1 MGSGED
7 GELRLHEVPAR
18 RPSIVTTSEE
28 ARREGERVVSEGK
41 KNVSTVSKYLEP
53 NGGNGI
59 GQRML
64 DAVVPLV
71 FNANRMVGRILGWD
85 VFDRLERGLAT
96 SPGKAVYKIEHGDA
110 DAGIKGFGE
119 ILGDIPAELRDRFET
134 IAAYFNL
141 RDIAGDR
148 RLLMEQRER
157 YKALAND
164 EKRNA
169 EIILRDLRKNR
180 AIYSGEEIRQ
190 YEDAAAG
197 SRKLADEY
205 LKQAA
210 EIQKTLDHKQ
220 TAKTADWYDA
230 EIKKALAEH
239 PEWGGK
245 IQDLI
250 KWGQYQLQE
259 FVDMG
264 VVSAETAARARSA
277 HPNYIPLMRNEES
290 NLFESLDQ
298 TAKRYQ
304 QGVLDMA
311 DPLKRYKGD
320 SEATLSSPVEQLI
333 NMQYRIESMKARQE
347 VLKMVADGIE
357 DGRYEDLFRK
367 IKNDDEL
374 QRGEVAMSI
383 YRDGEKITYAVNE
396 AVRAL
401 IDAHNPQQPTKL
413 DKILRIPGVILRE
426 GVTRSPSFAISNAIR
441 DTFTTAIINPEVR
454 PVIDTVRG
462 LMSVLTNDT
471 KFDDFLKHGGD
482 QQMRWSTRD
491 QRRQNTADLYKK
503 TQTISNPKSVAR
515 YAWNF
520 LGSLAEKSELA
531 TRVGTYSRLVESGVS
546 PDEAAFRTI
555 NTMWFGRGGT
565 ASRSQYGRN
574 IPFFNAALQGT
585 YSLGRAFSKDGH
597 FQWNPKAA
605 MNGLLY
611 LTIPSMLL
619 TMWNL
624 GDDDRREK
632 YLEIPEQQKNTN
644 WNVVLGDAILK
655 IPKPHAPGIAF
666 SSLAER
672 FMDYLYAN
680 DQRAF
685 DGLVGSLIDSIG
697 PDMTPSF
704 MRLPFELMLNK
715 SLFYQ
720 RDIVPASELQYEP
733 LDQYGPYTSD
743 TARWMARAIY
753 AGSSPIL
760 NLLGEGGWQ
769 MSPRKIEY
777 AINQLTGNLGRDLLT
792 KADAGVRA
800 VEGTERP
807 SREWYQD
814 YAITRRFAS
823 SADGMRRTE
832 NDFREGLDAALAAVS
847 SASLRAETRG
857 RAELSER
864 ERRALGAKN
873 AIQKLQTKELRAIT
887 TLRKEIRDIAGD
899 RRMDG
904 ERKRRLIDMREAKI
918 RRISQTGLAK
928 LDRILNR

>member
-1 MGSGED
+1 
-7 GELRLHEVPAR
+7 
-18 RPSIVTTSEE
+18 
-28 ARREGERVVSEGK
+28 
-41 KNVSTVSKYLEP
+41 
-53 NGGNGI
+53 
-59 GQRML
+59 
-64 DAVVPLV
+64 
-71 FNANRMVGRILGWD
+71 
-85 VFDRLERGLAT
+85 
-96 SPGKAVYKIEHGDA
+96 
-110 DAGIKGFGE
+110 
-119 ILGDIPAELRDRFET
+119 
-134 IAAYFNL
+134 
-141 RDIAGDR
+141 
-148 RLLMEQRER
+148 
-157 YKALAND
+157 
-164 EKRNA
+164 
-169 EIILRDLRKNR
+169 
-180 AIYSGEEIRQ
+180 
-190 YEDAAAG
+190 
-197 SRKLADEY
+197 
-205 LKQAA
+205 
-210 EIQKTLDHKQ
+210 
-220 TAKTADWYDA
+220 
-230 EIKKALAEH
+230 
-239 PEWGGK
+239 
-245 IQDLI
+245 
-250 KWGQYQLQE
+250 
-259 FVDMG
+259 
-264 VVSAETAARARSA
+264 
-277 HPNYIPLMRNEES
+277 
-290 NLFESLDQ
+290 
-298 TAKRYQ
+298 
-304 QGVLDMA
+304 
-311 DPLKRYKGD
+311 
-320 SEATLSSPVEQLI
+320 
-333 NMQYRIESMKARQE
+333 
-347 VLKMVADGIE
+347 
-357 DGRYEDLFRK
+357 
-367 IKNDDEL
+367 
-374 QRGEVAMSI
+374 
-383 YRDGEKITYAVNE
+383 
-396 AVRAL
+396 
-401 IDAHNPQQPTKL
+401 
-413 DKILRIPGVILRE
+413 
-426 GVTRSPSFAISNAIR
+426 
-441 DTFTTAIINPEVR
+441 
-454 PVIDTVRG
+454 
-462 LMSVLTNDT
+462 
-471 KFDDFLKHGGD
+471 
-482 QQMRWSTRD
+482 
-491 QRRQNTADLYKK
+491 
-503 TQTISNPKSVAR
+503 
-515 YAWNF
+515 
-520 LGSLAEKSELA
+520 
-531 TRVGTYSRLVESGVS
+531 
-546 PDEAAFRTI
+546 
-555 NTMWFGRGGT
+555 
-565 ASRSQYGRN
+565 
-574 IPFFNAALQGT
+574 
-585 YSLGRAFSKDGH
+585 
-597 FQWNPKAA
+597 
-605 MNGLLY
+605 
-611 LTIPSMLL
+611 MLL

-680 DQRAF
+680 DRRAF

-760 NLLGEGGWQ
+760 NLLGEDGWQ
-769 MSPRKIEY
+769 VSPRKIEY

>member
-1 MGSGED
+1 
-7 GELRLHEVPAR
+7 
-18 RPSIVTTSEE
+18 
-28 ARREGERVVSEGK
+28 
-41 KNVSTVSKYLEP
+41 
-53 NGGNGI
+53 
-59 GQRML
+59 
-64 DAVVPLV
+64 
-71 FNANRMVGRILGWD
+71 
-85 VFDRLERGLAT
+85 
-96 SPGKAVYKIEHGDA
+96 
-110 DAGIKGFGE
+110 
-119 ILGDIPAELRDRFET
+119 
-134 IAAYFNL
+134 
-141 RDIAGDR
+141 
-148 RLLMEQRER
+148 
-157 YKALAND
+157 
-164 EKRNA
+164 
-169 EIILRDLRKNR
+169 
-180 AIYSGEEIRQ
+180 
-190 YEDAAAG
+190 
-197 SRKLADEY
+197 
-205 LKQAA
+205 
-210 EIQKTLDHKQ
+210 
-220 TAKTADWYDA
+220 
-230 EIKKALAEH
+230 
-239 PEWGGK
+239 
-245 IQDLI
+245 
-250 KWGQYQLQE
+250 
-259 FVDMG
+259 
-264 VVSAETAARARSA
+264 
-277 HPNYIPLMRNEES
+277 
-290 NLFESLDQ
+290 
-298 TAKRYQ
+298 
-304 QGVLDMA
+304 
-311 DPLKRYKGD
+311 
-320 SEATLSSPVEQLI
+320 
-333 NMQYRIESMKARQE
+333 
-347 VLKMVADGIE
+347 
-357 DGRYEDLFRK
+357 
-367 IKNDDEL
+367 
-374 QRGEVAMSI
+374 MSI

-413 DKILRIPGVILRE
+413 DKILRIPGVVLRE

-685 DGLVGSLIDSIG
+685 DGLVGSLIDSVG

-760 NLLGEGGWQ
+760 NLLGEDGWQ

-814 YAITRRFAS
+814 YAITRRFVS

-904 ERKRRLIDMREAKI
+904 DRKRRLIDIREAKI
-918 RRISQTGLAK
+918 RRISQAGLAK

>member
-1 MGSGED
+1 MVDNAGEQAT
-7 GELRLHEVPAR
+7 PTR
-18 RPSIVTTSEE
+18 RPSIITTSEE

-41 KNVSTVSKYLEP
+41 KNVSTISKYLEP
-53 NGGNGI
+53 NGGNSI
-59 GQRML
+59 GQRVL

-220 TAKTADWYDA
+220 TAKTVDWYDA

-239 PEWGGK
+239 PEWEGK

-264 VVSAETAARARSA
+264 VVSEETAARARSA

-357 DGRYEDLFRK
+357 GGRYEDLFRK

-413 DKILRIPGVILRE
+413 DKILRIPGVVLRE

-491 QRRQNTADLYKK
+491 QRRQNTKSLYKEGPK
-503 TQTISNPKSVAR
+503 TPTAAATAVWKA
-515 YAWNF
+515 
-520 LGSLAEKSELA
+520 LGRMSEISELA

-585 YSLGRAFSKDGH
+585 YSLGRAFSRDGH

-632 YLEIPEQQKNTN
+632 YLEIPEQQKNTY
-644 WNVVLGDAILK
+644 WNFVLGDTVFK

-666 SSLAER
+666 SSLPER

-685 DGLVGSLIDSIG
+685 DGLVGSLIDSVG

-720 RDIVPASELQYEP
+720 RDIVPASELQYEAH
-733 LDQYGPYTSD
+733 DQYGPYTSD
-743 TARWMARAIY
+743 FARMLADGIY
-753 AGSSPIL
+753 RGSSAFL
-760 NLLGEGGWQ
+760 NLLGEDGSWQ
-769 MSPRKIEY
+769 VSPRKIEY
-777 AINQLTGNLGRDLLT
+777 AINQLTGNLGRDALAKL
-792 KADAGVRA
+792 DIGVRA
-800 VEGTERP
+800 AEGTERP
-807 SREWYQD
+807 AREWYEHSGF
-814 YAITRRFAS
+814 TRRFIG
-823 SADGMRRTE
+823 SADSMRRTE
-832 NDFREGLDAALAAVS
+832 NDFREELDAALAAVS
-847 SASLRAETRG
+847 SASLHAEKDG
-857 RAELSER
+857 RAGLPDR

-904 ERKRRLIDMREAKI
+904 DRKRRLIDIREAKI
-918 RRISQTGLAK
+918 RRISQAGLAK